1 MMNIKNLVRVKDVIL
16 SELPDK
22 ELNYKVIDIDGKE
35 LKIYIY

>member
-1 MMNIKNLVRVKDVIL
+1 MMKLKTLSVLNANL

-22 ELNYKVIDIDGKE
+22 DLNYKVIDIDGKE